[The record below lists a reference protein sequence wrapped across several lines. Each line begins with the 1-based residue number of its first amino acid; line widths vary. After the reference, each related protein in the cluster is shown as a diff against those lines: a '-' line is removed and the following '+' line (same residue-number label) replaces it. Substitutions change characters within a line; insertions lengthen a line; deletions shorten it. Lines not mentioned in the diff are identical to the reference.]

1 MVNNSQNLKL
11 PISFDNVTY
20 FDNTY
25 LGDLIITQG
34 VIYYF
39 PHANVEKERQNKR
52 DRVGIVTRHFGLLGL
67 LINLS
72 IMGFWRLVEGGGVS
86 VNRSRLKTNGVWKD
100 VDDNKK
106 TQMQLDS
113 YIAEVKK
120 EPIDIGEYGLT
131 KPMRFAK
138 ADVKNIK
145 VGSTLKFDTEFD
157 NHDFKIGVFKKKMLK
172 DALWFGGFLQ

>member
-1 MVNNSQNLKL
+1 MANDSQNLKL

-20 FDNTY
+20 FNNTY

-39 PHANVEKERQNKR
+39 PSANVEKERQNNRGK
-52 DRVGIVTRHFGLLGL
+52 VEMVTRHFGLLGL

-72 IMGFWRLVEGGGVS
+72 VMGIWRLVEGGGIS
-86 VNRSRLKTNGVWKD
+86 VNRSRLKTKGVWKD
-100 VDDNKK
+100 ADDNQK
-106 TQMQLDS
+106 TQTQLDN

-131 KPMRFAK
+131 KPMRFTK
-138 ADVKNIK
+138 AEIKNIK
-145 VGSTLKFDTEFD
+145 VGSTLKFDTDYD
-157 NHDFKIGVFKKKMLK
+157 NHDFKIGLFKKKMLK
-172 DALWFGGFLQ
+172 DALWLGGFLQ